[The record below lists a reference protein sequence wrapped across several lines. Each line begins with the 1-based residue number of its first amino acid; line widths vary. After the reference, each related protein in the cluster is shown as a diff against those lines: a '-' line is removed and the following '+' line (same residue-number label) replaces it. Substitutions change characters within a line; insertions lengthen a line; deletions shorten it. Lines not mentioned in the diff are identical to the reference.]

1 MKEPRSI
8 YAKEVRTN
16 LNVIYANM
24 EVIYD
29 SPDFIKDLIH
39 DAITVKNDNL
49 LEYVSKS
56 SIVSIEMYKERTDK

>member
-1 MKEPRSI
+1 MKEPHSI

-16 LNVIYANM
+16 LNVTYANM

-29 SPDFIKDLIH
+29 SPSFIKDLIP
-39 DAITVKNDNL
+39 DAITVKNDKL

-56 SIVSIEMYKERTDK
+56 SIVSIEMYKERCP